1 MIKKILHL
9 FPDLRK
15 NFITLFSFNL
25 VITILDVL
33 GISLIGNLVLLLFDM
48 ENNFIYKNFNFFDLS
63 NQNFFLLNCIILII
77 VYFVKSFLSV
87 FFLDKIFRFCFNQQ
101 DKIRK
106 RFLDIFFLSIDN
118 LDNKNYEKNFTI
130 LSNHVKNIT
139 ESFLLQL
146 LKFVSDAFVLVI
158 LFTFLLYK
166 DLITTL
172 VLFSISVITAIL
184 YLKIYKKKLINIG
197 DQNVIGDE
205 LLFKRVDFILNAFRE
220 IKLFNKERVFT
231 EEVVKASNIYTD
243 SAKKFALI
251 SILPRYYAEF
261 IMIFFIIIIALTT
274 TSVGATVEYEQ
285 YSIIAIFIATA
296 ARIAPM
302 SSSIVQSLS
311 LVQKSRPILDVVFN
325 FFKFENIKKKEIT
338 SKNFIKDDNKEN
350 YSILFN
356 KVNFA
361 YGEKKIFSDL
371 NLELKSGNIVGIF
384 GKSGSGKSTLINL
397 LMGFLTPK
405 TGSIVIKNN
414 GISYPTQSNQIDIRD
429 LKNQIAYIPQE
440 IRLMDES
447 VISNITFDFKN
458 DYDVKAFQKSI
469 IDANCQNFIEE
480 LKDKE
485 KTNLGHMGQ
494 KLSGGQ
500 RQRIAI
506 ARALYKKRKII
517 IMDEPFSSLDFE
529 AEKKILDTLLKI
541 KKDKLIIII
550 SHKDDLKKL
559 FDFNYLINERNKTID
574 QT

>member
-172 VLFSISVITAIL
+172 VLFSISIITAIL

-325 FFKFENIKKKEIT
+325 FFKFENNKKKEIT

-414 GISYPTQSNQIDIRD
+414 GISYPTQPNQIDIRD

>member
-15 NFITLFSFNL
+15 NFTSLFSFNL
-25 VITILDVL
+25 VITILDIL

-63 NQNFFLLNCIILII
+63 DQNFFLLNCIILII
-77 VYFVKSFLSV
+77 IYFVKSFLSV
-87 FFLDKIFRFCFNQQ
+87 FFLDKIFKFCFNQQ

-130 LSNHVKNIT
+130 LSNHVRNIT

-146 LKFVSDAFVLVI
+146 LKFASDTFVIVI
-158 LFTFLLYK
+158 LFAFLLYK

-172 VLFSISVITAIL
+172 VLFSISAVTAIL
-184 YLKIYKKKLINIG
+184 YLKIYKKKLIHIG

-261 IMIFFIIIIALTT
+261 ILILFIIIIALTT
-274 TSVGATVEYEQ
+274 TNLGTTVEYEQ
-285 YSIIAIFIATA
+285 YSLIAIFIATA

-325 FFKFENIKKKEIT
+325 FFKFENVKKKEIN

-371 NLELKSGNIVGIF
+371 NLELKFGNIVGIF

-414 GISYPTQSNQIDIRD
+414 GISYPTQPNQIDIRD